1 MRLFGRIISFALIK
15 NINVEV
21 DLTRSLLKHI
31 FKKDLYIADLDDFD
45 TELSKNLQFI
55 LDNDVSDLGMNFS
68 YDRIFLGMH

>member
-45 TELSKNLQFI
+45 TELSKNL
-55 LDNDVSDLGMNFS
+55 
-68 YDRIFLGMH
+68 